1 MLASRTRSHTF
12 PSFAPETPVLSAS
25 NVADSTSRLLRW
37 RMLVYLL
44 LLAAAVVL
52 ASAERFHPTPAP
64 TISASPDL
72 DPD

>member
-1 MLASRTRSHTF
+1 M
-12 PSFAPETPVLSAS
+12 LSAS
-25 NVADSTSRLLRW
+25 NVAASTSRLLRW
-37 RMLVYLL
+37 RMLLYLL

-64 TISASPDL
+64 TTSASPDL